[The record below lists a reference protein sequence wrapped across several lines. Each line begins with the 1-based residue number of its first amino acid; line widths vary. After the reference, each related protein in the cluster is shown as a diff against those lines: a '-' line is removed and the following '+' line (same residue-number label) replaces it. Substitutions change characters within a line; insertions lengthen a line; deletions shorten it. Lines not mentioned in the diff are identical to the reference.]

1 MVVSAFAVTAVRFG
15 VMLVRG
21 CITKGDLTKVG
32 TYVMMGPIGLAIAMV
47 VSLFINSGPLDMPI
61 SIVGF

>member
-1 MVVSAFAVTAVRFG
+1 M
-15 VMLVRG
+15 VRG
-21 CITKGDLTKVG
+21 CTTKGDLTKVG